1 MTLKIRSEDL
11 LWRTVGDEV
20 VAIDLKS
27 SRYLRVNS
35 SGALLWR
42 HLQQHASQAELLDA
56 LVDSYGLSREQAAGD
71 LEAFLTMLSQNE
83 LLES

>member
-1 MTLKIRSEDL
+1 MTLKIRGKDL

-35 SGALLWR
+35 SGALLWQ
-42 HLQQHASQAELLDA
+42 HLQQHTSHEELIDA
-56 LVDSYGLSREQAAGD
+56 LVDGYGLSREQAAGD
-71 LEAFLTMLSQNE
+71 LETFLAMLAENE
-83 LLES
+83 LLEP